1 MKLFVLKAK
10 KPLSL
15 MLILVGSLWIVPTI
29 TTNHVVAQS
38 VETCTNQENKSNKI
52 LIKDE
57 LYFGLEM
64 PEGKIISEPEWEL
77 FVKRV
82 LTPRFKEGLTIL
94 DAYGQYLNSSGILIK
109 ENSKLV
115 ILIYE
120 NNAIQNKLVE
130 EAIALYKKTFQQ
142 ESVLRVTS
150 SVKVSF

>member
-1 MKLFVLKAK
+1 
-10 KPLSL
+10 
-15 MLILVGSLWIVPTI
+15 MLIIVGSFLITPTI
-29 TTNHVVAQS
+29 TTNYVFAQCL
-38 VETCTNQENKSNKI
+38 ETLPNQEKESNI

-64 PEGKIISEPEWEL
+64 PRGERISEPEWEL

-109 ENSKLV
+109 EKSKLV

-120 NNAIQNKLVE
+120 NNLIKNKQVE

-150 SVKVSF
+150 FVRVSF

>member
-1 MKLFVLKAK
+1 MKLSVFKAK

-15 MLILVGSLWIVPTI
+15 MFVLIGAFLIVPTI
-29 TTNHVVAQS
+29 PTNNVFAQS
-38 VETCTNQENKSNKI
+38 FETLTSKENENKI

-64 PEGKIISEPEWEL
+64 PRGKRISEPEWEL

-94 DAYGQYLNSSGILIK
+94 DADGQYLNSSGILIK
-109 ENSKLV
+109 EKSKLV

-120 NNAIQNKLVE
+120 NNPIKNKQVE
-130 EAIALYKKTFQQ
+130 EVISIYKKTFQQ